1 MDGLSGEVEMLWS
14 SSKKRWK
21 SKSSMPG
28 DCIIYPL
35 DWVGYTSLGIS
46 RIMIKLEDWRSRSHD
61 LLFAGFRFRIY
72 SPKIC

>member
-21 SKSSMPG
+21 SKSSISG

-35 DWVGYTSLGIS
+35 DWVGYVPGNIS
-46 RIMIKLEDWRSRSHD
+46 NNDRVGGLEK
-61 LLFAGFRFRIY
+61 
-72 SPKIC
+72 PVT